1 MVPCWRSPGVGSGN
15 CRGNGGEWLG
25 RRAAG
30 WGCRATACAGGCCS
44 GAASRV
50 GAFRFAAAGLRG
62 GPVAPQLAS
71 VGAGWGLAFLFPAWL
86 WPPCAGAGA
95 LPARL
100 LLGGRCPGGTGC
112 SCRCGGGNWLS
123 LVCNSVHG
131 NGAMTPARPHPGPRP
146 RPRGLGLTLGRC
158 CWLCWLL
165 VSLVLAVAVLIHA
178 CWRRREDTAP
188 ALRPERTP
196 RRRRRR
202 RGRR

>member
-1 MVPCWRSPGVGSGN
+1 MWGLATAAVTEVSGSDGEQQGGAAVQQPVPEAVAVAPPAAPALVGGA
-15 CRGNGGEWLG
+15 
-25 RRAAG
+25 AAG
-30 WGCRATACAGGCCS
+30 PRGGP
-44 GAASRV
+44 AASR
-50 GAFRFAAAGLRG
+50 
-62 GPVAPQLAS
+62 LAS
-71 VGAGWGLAFLFPAWL
+71 AGTGWGLALLRPAWL
-86 WPPCAGAGA
+86 WPPCAGAGP
-95 LPARL
+95 LPARFL
-100 LLGGRCPGGTGC
+100 HGRRCPGGTGC